1 MAALGALLCA
11 ASAQAHLLP
20 KQTVT
25 INLLDK
31 AAFCVVSVPVSA
43 LQGVDDDGDGRLSLA
58 EWQAHRED
66 IQTQYRTGFRV
77 TEEGNPGASAL
88 DWVVPPEADENA
100 QFSDYAIV
108 LSRIDFAN
116 VPRTLTAATTLFGT
130 RAGESKVTV
139 KVTRAGQA
147 DVAILEPDAASYTF
161 FRGGLATFAAFL
173 HNGVEHIIDGADHL
187 LFLLT
192 VVVAAVGWRY
202 WLAVVTTFTVAHSLT
217 LSLAALDVLRVS
229 PTIVEP
235 GIALSIVGVALLNLL
250 RPVTDVSHQFR
261 SRLGVVFACGLLHG
275 FGFAS
280 AIGAMS
286 IDGSTRIAALAGFNI
301 GIEIGQ
307 CLAVGAAL
315 LVAAIVGRFVA
326 PAVRA
331 AAPKAASLV
340 ALVCAVVMFLQRI

>member
-1 MAALGALLCA
+1 
-11 ASAQAHLLP
+11 
-20 KQTVT
+20 
-25 INLLDK
+25 
-31 AAFCVVSVPVSA
+31 
-43 LQGVDDDGDGRLSLA
+43 
-58 EWQAHRED
+58 
-66 IQTQYRTGFRV
+66 
-77 TEEGNPGASAL
+77 
-88 DWVVPPEADENA
+88 
-100 QFSDYAIV
+100 
-108 LSRIDFAN
+108 
-116 VPRTLTAATTLFGT
+116 
-130 RAGESKVTV
+130 
-139 KVTRAGQA
+139 
-147 DVAILEPDAASYTF
+147 
-161 FRGGLATFAAFL
+161 
-173 HNGVEHIIDGADHL
+173 
-187 LFLLT
+187 
-192 VVVAAVGWRY
+192 
-202 WLAVVTTFTVAHSLT
+202 
-217 LSLAALDVLRVS
+217 
-229 PTIVEP
+229 
-235 GIALSIVGVALLNLL
+235 VGVALLNLL